1 MNGRTCFKIDSTN
14 FEGNSSGAKTR
25 YFLAFFGMRPTYCVG
40 SLVVPRHK
48 AGAHSQSIKLI
59 LFLLIYYL
67 VFFLHGPLAHWL
79 VTIGRAAKWPILE
92 IYEQAVRTMTLRL
105 FNTLSGQVDELMPM
119 DGKAL
124 RMYACGPTVYDYG
137 HIGNFRTFLQVDVL
151 RRFLRLSGV
160 RVNHVMNITDVDDRI
175 IQNAAKAGVSI
186 HEYSAP
192 FEQAFLEDLESLRV
206 EQPEG
211 LVRATEHIP
220 KMVELI
226 EKLAA
231 AGAAYKTEDGS
242 WYFRLASFPGY
253 GKLSKKDLS
262 GMEDGARVDVDE
274 YEKDS
279 ARDFAL
285 WKAAKPGETSWETA
299 IGVGRPGWHIECSAM
314 AMEYLGE
321 SFDLHAGGEDLMFPH
336 HENEIA
342 QSESVTHKTFARH
355 WMHVRFLLVDGR
367 KMSKS
372 EGNFYTLRD
381 LLLKGYKASAIRLAL
396 ISVPYRHQLNFTFD
410 GLIEATNAVERLRT
424 FHQRLKQGS
433 FAAGEN
439 PALKEAAAKAQADYL
454 AALSN
459 DLNTAEARA
468 PIFELVR
475 AANTAIDQGQLLAG
489 DRDAILAVLASF
501 DAVFDVIEDRD
512 AEATQRALKW
522 AAESGR
528 EADVAPELL
537 ARQSISDEA
546 VDALVAERTLA
557 KKQRNFARAD
567 QIRNELAE
575 KGIVIEDS
583 KEGVRWKRK

>member
-1 MNGRTCFKIDSTN
+1 
-14 FEGNSSGAKTR
+14 
-25 YFLAFFGMRPTYCVG
+25 
-40 SLVVPRHK
+40 
-48 AGAHSQSIKLI
+48 
-59 LFLLIYYL
+59 
-67 VFFLHGPLAHWL
+67 
-79 VTIGRAAKWPILE
+79 
-92 IYEQAVRTMTLRL
+92 MTLRL
-105 FNTLSGQVDELMPM
+105 FNTLTGQLDPLDPA

-137 HIGNFRTFLQVDVL
+137 HIGNFRTFLQIDLL
-151 RRFLRLSGV
+151 RRALRLFGTRV
-160 RVNHVMNITDVDDRI
+160 RHVMNITDVDDKI
-175 IQNAAKAGVSI
+175 IRNAAEKGI
-186 HEYSAP
+186 PIGEYTEP
-192 FEQAFLEDLESLRV
+192 YVEAFFEDLEALRIERP
-206 EQPEG
+206 EQIA
-211 LVRATEHIP
+211 RATEHIAQ
-220 KMVELI
+220 MVALV

-231 AGAAYKTEDGS
+231 EGAAYKAEDGS
-242 WYFRLASFPGY
+242 WYFRLAAFPAY

-299 IGVGRPGWHIECSAM
+299 IGRGRPGWHIECSAM

-342 QSESVTHKTFARH
+342 QSETATHKQFARH

-396 ISVPYRHQLNFTFD
+396 ISVPYRHQFNFTFD
-410 GLIEATNAVERLRT
+410 GLTEATSAIERLRT
-424 FHQRLKQGS
+424 FYGRLTTGS
-433 FAAGEN
+433 FATGEN
-439 PALKEAAAKAQADYL
+439 SALQEAAKKAQDEYREAL
-454 AALSN
+454 AN

-475 AANTAIDQGQLLAG
+475 AANTAIDQGQFFSA
-489 DRDAILAVLASF
+489 DRDAILPVLRDF
-501 DAVFDVIEDRD
+501 DAVFDVLEDRD
-512 AEATQRALKW
+512 AEPTRRALKW
-522 AAESGR
+522 AEQAGR
-528 EADVAPELL
+528 MDEVAPELI
-537 ARQSISDEA
+537 ARESLTDEA
-546 VDALVAERTLA
+546 IEALVAERSAA
-557 KKQRNFARAD
+557 KKARNFARAD

-575 KGIVIEDS
+575 KGVVLEDS
-583 KEGVRWKRK
+583 KDGVRWKRK